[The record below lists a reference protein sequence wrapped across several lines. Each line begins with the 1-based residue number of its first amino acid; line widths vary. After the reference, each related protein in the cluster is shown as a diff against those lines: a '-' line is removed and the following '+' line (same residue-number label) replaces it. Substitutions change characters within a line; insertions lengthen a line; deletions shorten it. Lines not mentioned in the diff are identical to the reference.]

1 MSILLLP
8 LNVTV
13 IIPALLLFFF
23 HNSVGWGVEPPIT
36 ILVVLIG
43 AIIMILGLLLV
54 ILTIF
59 QFATKGK
66 GTLAPWDPP
75 RKLVVSGPYQYTRNP
90 MISGVV
96 FILLGEVIIFG
107 SIFLLVWFLFFTIV
121 NYTYFIVGEEPK
133 LQKQFGED
141 YGEYKRNVP
150 RLFPRRTPWTPG
162 KK

>member
-1 MSILLLP
+1 M
-8 LNVTV
+8 
-13 IIPALLLFFF
+13 
-23 HNSVGWGVEPPIT
+23 G
-36 ILVVLIG
+36 
-43 AIIMILGLLLV
+43 
-54 ILTIF
+54 
-59 QFATKGK
+59 
-66 GTLAPWDPP
+66 PP